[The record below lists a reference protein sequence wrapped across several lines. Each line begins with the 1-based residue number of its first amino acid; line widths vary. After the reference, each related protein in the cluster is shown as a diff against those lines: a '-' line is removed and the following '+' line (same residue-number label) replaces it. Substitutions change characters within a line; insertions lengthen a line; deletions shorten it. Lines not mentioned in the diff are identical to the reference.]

1 MDTKNN
7 KIFIIDDE
15 PVNLKLLDKLLSKH
29 GYTDLVLI
37 HDPREVI
44 EQYKGQ
50 RPDLILLDINMPYL
64 NGFEVMAQLQALN
77 DPLLPPIVILTAQNS
92 KEYLMKALE
101 AGARDFL
108 TKPFDGY
115 ELQMRVR
122 NLLDAHL
129 AHRMLHDQ
137 KNVLEEMVVE
147 RTEKLQRTQLQIVQR
162 LGMAAEYR
170 DEDTGNHVLRM
181 SHISMV
187 LAKAVGWSQK
197 NCELILYASSMHDVG
212 KIGIPDSILLKPGK
226 LDADEWELMKTHTTI
241 GAELLA
247 HDDSELMKMAHEI
260 ALSHHERWDGS
271 GYPNGLAGEAIPK
284 SGRIT
289 ALADV
294 FDALTSPRPYKK
306 AWSIDDTMA
315 LIKDASGK
323 HFDPELVDI
332 FIQQLANILAVRK
345 QFLDEE

>member
-1 MDTKNN
+1 MGKD
-7 KIFIIDDE
+7 
-15 PVNLKLLDKLLSKH
+15 
-29 GYTDLVLI
+29 
-37 HDPREVI
+37 
-44 EQYKGQ
+44 
-50 RPDLILLDINMPYL
+50 
-64 NGFEVMAQLQALN
+64 
-77 DPLLPPIVILTAQNS
+77 
-92 KEYLMKALE
+92 YLMKALE

-147 RTEKLQRTQLQIVQR
+147 RTEELQRTQLQIVQR

-170 DEDTGNHVLRM
+170 DEDTGNHILRM

-187 LAKAVGWSQK
+187 LAKAAGWSQK
-197 NCELILYASSMHDVG
+197 NCELMLHASSMHDVG
-212 KIGIPDSILLKPGK
+212 KIGIPDSILLKPGR
-226 LDADEWELMKTHTTI
+226 LDAEEWELMKTHTTI

-247 HDDSELMKMAHEI
+247 DDDSELMKMAYEI

-271 GYPNGLAGEAIPK
+271 GYPSGLAGETIPK

-306 AWSIDDTMA
+306 AWSIDDTLA
-315 LIKDASGK
+315 LVKDASGK

-332 FIQQLANILAVRK
+332 FIQQLPNILAVRK

>member
-7 KIFIIDDE
+7 KIFVIDDE
-15 PVNLKLLDKLLSKH
+15 PVNLKLLDKLLSRS

-37 HDPREVI
+37 HDPREVL
-44 EQYKGQ
+44 ERYQQ
-50 RPDLILLDINMPYL
+50 LRPALILLDINMPHL
-64 NGFEVMAQLQALN
+64 NGFEVMEQLQALA
-77 DPLLPPIVILTAQNS
+77 DPLLPPIVILTAQHG

-137 KNVLEEMVVE
+137 KNVLEEMVAR
-147 RTEKLQRTQLQIVQR
+147 RTQELQQTQLQIVQR

-170 DEDTGNHVLRM
+170 DEETGNHILRM

-187 LAKAVGWSQK
+187 LAKAAGWCQQ
-197 NCELILYASSMHDVG
+197 NCELILHASSMHDVG

-226 LDADEWELMKTHTTI
+226 LDADEWEIMKTHTTI

-247 HDDSELMKMAHEI
+247 GDESDLMRMAHEI

-271 GYPNGLAGEAIPK
+271 GYPYGLAGDVIPK
-284 SGRIT
+284 TGRIT

-294 FDALTSPRPYKK
+294 FDALTSSRPYKK
-306 AWSIDDTMA
+306 PWSVEDTVN
-315 LIKDASGK
+315 LIKDNSGK
-323 HFDPELVDI
+323 HFDPELVTV
-332 FIQQLANILAVRK
+332 FLQQLPGILSVRK
-345 QFLDEE
+345 QFSDDV

>member
-15 PVNLKLLDKLLSKH
+15 PVNLKLLDRLLYKH

-37 HDPREVI
+37 NDPREVI
-44 EQYKGQ
+44 RQYEVQK
-50 RPDLILLDINMPYL
+50 PALILLDINMPHL
-64 NGFEVMAQLQALN
+64 NGFEVMEQLQALG
-77 DPLLPPIVILTAQNS
+77 DPLLPPIVILTAQHG
-92 KEYLMKALE
+92 KEYLMKALD
-101 AGARDFL
+101 AGARDYL

-129 AHRMLHDQ
+129 AHRLLHDQ
-137 KNVLEEMVVE
+137 KNVLEEMVTK
-147 RTEKLQRTQLQIVQR
+147 RTEQLQQTQLQMIQR

-170 DEDTGNHVLRM
+170 DEDTGNHILRM

-187 LAKAVGWSQK
+187 LAKAIGWSQK
-197 NCELILYASSMHDVG
+197 KCELMLHASSMHDVG
-212 KIGIPDSILLKPGK
+212 KIGIPDNILLKPGK

-241 GAELLA
+241 GAKLLE
-247 HDDSELMKMAHEI
+247 HDDSDLMKMAHEI

-271 GYPNGLAGEAIPK
+271 GYPEGVAGENIPK
-284 SGRIT
+284 TGRIT

-294 FDALTSPRPYKK
+294 FDALTSARPYKK
-306 AWSIDDTMA
+306 AWSVDDAVM
-315 LIKDASGK
+315 LIKENRGK

-332 FIQQLANILAVRK
+332 FMQQLANILSVRK
-345 QFLDEE
+345 QFLDE